1 LAEVALDGLPRR
13 VAQRQSPTFAEY
25 VDEFWRDCAHH
36 WKPSTQKRNWDA
48 IRLDITPQF
57 GPMRLDIICR
67 SDIIRWRD
75 DCAEEAGEVQPRAAG
90 AGGDAEICRGAG
102 VSAQGEQS
110 LPGNAALQA
119 QGDGAVSQPAGV
131 SAAWAG

>member
-90 AGGDAEICRGAG
+90 AGGDAEICRSAG
-102 VSAQGEQS
+102 VSAQG
-110 LPGNAALQA
+110 AI
-119 QGDGAVSQPAGV
+119 PAGEHRAS
-131 SAAWAG
+131 SARRWSGFSARRSIGGLGWR